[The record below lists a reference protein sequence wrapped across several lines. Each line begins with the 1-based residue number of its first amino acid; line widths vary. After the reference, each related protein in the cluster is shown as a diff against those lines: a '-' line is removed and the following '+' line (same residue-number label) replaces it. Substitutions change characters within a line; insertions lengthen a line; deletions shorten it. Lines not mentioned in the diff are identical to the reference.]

1 MNKIRPDATDI
12 DLIASLRQGNQ
23 HALSIIYDRYGSLVY
38 TLALKLLD
46 RRDEAEDLTQ
56 DVFLSFWKQVKFDP
70 TRAKLSS
77 YLCLITRSRAI
88 DKLRSRRSEQ
98 KSIERL
104 KQIVVGEP
112 NLPTP
117 LDSATQSEQQ
127 TIVRQSLLTLS
138 EQQRHVLELSY
149 YHDLSQSAIA
159 TKLNLPLGT
168 VKTHMR
174 QGLIKLRQ
182 LLQLQVNRLN

>member
-1 MNKIRPDATDI
+1 MNQIRSDATDT
-12 DLIASLRQGNQ
+12 DLISSLRQGNQ
-23 HALSIIYDRYGSLVY
+23 HALSILYDRYGGLVY

-46 RRDEAEDLTQ
+46 CRDRAEDLTQ
-56 DVFLSFWKQVKFDP
+56 DVFLSFWKQQKFDP

-77 YLCLITRSRAI
+77 YLCLITRSKAI
-88 DKLRSRRSEQ
+88 DKLRSRQSEQ
-98 KSIERL
+98 KSIDRL
-104 KQIVVGEP
+104 QQSVVAEA

-117 LDSATQSEQQ
+117 LDYATQSEQQ
-127 TIVRQSLLTLS
+127 TIVRQSLSLLS
-138 EQQRHVLELSY
+138 ERQRQVLELSY
-149 YHDLSQSAIA
+149 YHDLSQSEIA

-182 LLQLQVNRLN
+182 LLQP

>member
-1 MNKIRPDATDI
+1 MNQIRSDATDL
-12 DLIASLRQGNQ
+12 DLISSLRQGNQ
-23 HALSIIYDRYGSLVY
+23 QALSIIYDRYGGLVY

-46 RRDEAEDLTQ
+46 HRDQAEDLTQ
-56 DVFLSFWKQVKFDP
+56 DVFLSFWKQQKFDP

-104 KQIVVGEP
+104 QQIVVAEVS
-112 NLPTP
+112 LPTP
-117 LDSATQSEQQ
+117 LDWATQSEQQ
-127 TIVRQSLLTLS
+127 TIVRQSLSLLS

-182 LLQLQVNRLN
+182 LLQL